1 MQHTDARFDLGM
13 GDGVFVD
20 TADGLH

>member
-20 TADGLH
+20 KADGLH